1 MKYKGDDIFLEG
13 AKGGIASGLR
23 KEFKDTDEGNKITD
37 RFFVAFD
44 GSSTDNYNITI
55 PRYGK
60 YTVKI

>member
-13 AKGGIASGLR
+13 AKVGIASGLR
-23 KEFKDTDEGNKITD
+23 KEFKDTDERNKITD
-37 RFFVAFD
+37 SCFVAFD

-60 YTVKI
+60 YTAEI